1 MKGLSFVVACGL
13 CILSLVGGTSDTARL
28 IATKKVQNTYLVE
41 GQDIL
46 VEYNLYNVGNLP
58 ALNVQLTDASFGPES
73 FEIVAGRVQVKF
85 DRIAPGAN
93 VSHSVV
99 VRASQYGYFNFT
111 AAEVSYIP
119 GEDGQQLQIGY
130 TSAPGEGAIVPLK
143 EFKRRFS
150 AHVLDWAVY
159 TAFMVPVLL
168 VPYLMWNNINVK
180 YGLTQTAKNK

>member
-1 MKGLSFVVACGL
+1 MRTILACV
-13 CILSLVGGTSDTARL
+13 LSLACLVAGASDSARL

-41 GQDIL
+41 GKDIL

-85 DRIAPGAN
+85 DRIPPGAN

-99 VRASQYGYFNFT
+99 VRANQYGYFNFT
-111 AAEVSYIP
+111 AAEVSYVP
-119 GEDGQQLQIGY
+119 SEDSQNVQIGY

-143 EFKRRFS
+143 EFNRRFS
-150 AHVLDWAVY
+150 AHLADWAIY
-159 TAFMVPVLL
+159 CAFVFPV
-168 VPYLMWNNINVK
+168 VVIPYLMWSSINVK
-180 YGLTQTAKNK
+180 YGLTHAKSK

>member
-1 MKGLSFVVACGL
+1 MKTIVASL
-13 CILSLVGGTSDTARL
+13 LSLACLVAATSDSARL

-58 ALNVQLTDASFGPES
+58 ALNVQLTDASFGPEN

-85 DRIAPGAN
+85 DRIPPGAN

-99 VRASQYGYFNFT
+99 VRANQYGYFNFT

-119 GEDGQQLQIGY
+119 SEDTQNVQIGF

-143 EFKRRFS
+143 EFNRRFS
-150 AHVLDWAVY
+150 SHFLDWIIY
-159 TAFMVPVLL
+159 IAFTIPVI
-168 VPYLMWNNINVK
+168 VIPYAMWNQINVK
-180 YGLTQTAKNK
+180 YGLAKAKSK

>member
-1 MKGLSFVVACGL
+1 MKIILACLLSVACF
-13 CILSLVGGTSDTARL
+13 VTATSDSARL

-73 FEIVAGRVQVKF
+73 FDIVAGRVQVKF
-85 DRIAPGAN
+85 DRIPPGAN

-99 VRASQYGYFNFT
+99 VRANQYGYFNFT

-119 GEDGQQLQIGY
+119 SEDSQNVQIGY

-150 AHVLDWAVY
+150 AHLIDWIIY
-159 TAFMVPVLL
+159 CAFLVPVI
-168 VPYLMWNNINVK
+168 VTPYAMWNQINVK
-180 YGLTQTAKNK
+180 YGLTHVKSS